1 MKWFLLAIICLF
13 HFQSKA
19 QQNSAP
25 CSAAEASEFDFWVG
39 DWNLTW
45 NDTLHGTNHI
55 EKLYGNCTIHE
66 NFKDP
71 RSNFLGQSWS
81 VYNPNTKLWQQTW
94 IDNQGGYI
102 VLTGNKVGNSI
113 ILKTQERVTPNGKR
127 QMRMVYEKITPDSFD
142 WRWEQSTDSGITW
155 KTNWL
160 IHYKRASN

>member
-1 MKWFLLAIICLF
+1 MKWILVLFVTLF
-13 HFQSKA
+13 HFRSFA
-19 QQNSAP
+19 QQNTTP
-25 CSAAEASEFDFWVG
+25 CSAPEASQFDFWVG

-45 NDTLHGTNHI
+45 NDSLHGTNHI

-81 VYNPNTKLWQQTW
+81 VYNPVAKLWQQTW

-102 VLTGNKVGNSI
+102 VLTGNKEGNSI
-113 ILKTQERVTPNGKR
+113 ILKTQERATPNGKR
-127 QMRMVYEKITPDSFD
+127 QMRMVYENITPNSFD
-142 WRWEQSTDSGITW
+142 WKWEQSTDSGISW

-160 IHYKRASN
+160 IHYKRANN